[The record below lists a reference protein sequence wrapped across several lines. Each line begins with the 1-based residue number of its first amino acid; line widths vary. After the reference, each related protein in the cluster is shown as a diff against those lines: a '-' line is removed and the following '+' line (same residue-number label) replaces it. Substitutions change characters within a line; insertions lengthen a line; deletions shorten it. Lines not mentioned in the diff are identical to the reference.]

1 MKLLSDPKTNYKASK
16 NQALQV
22 DTYFLSFAQS
32 DLSGYNVC
40 PMANK
45 AIEKEN
51 NPNKSNCSAV
61 CVGSN
66 GKAQQFPDI
75 MKARIK
81 KTKRFFEDR
90 DNFMTELV
98 VEIAKAIIKSNNK
111 NITPTFRLNSQSDI
125 RWESVKVNKF
135 GNNTIFELFPDVQ
148 FYDYTK
154 LENRNE
160 LPNNYNLT
168 YSHWGKWGATDK
180 AMEQGQNVAMV
191 FNVKKTEELPKTFNG
206 RSVVDGDKTDLR
218 TPKNDG
224 LNAIVG
230 LRAKMSRANIN
241 KELDKTT
248 SFVVR
253 A

>member
-1 MKLLSDPKTNYKASK
+1 MSLLSPPITNYKSKK
-16 NQALQV
+16 NQSLGI
-22 DTYFLSFAQS
+22 DTYFLSLAQS
-32 DLSGYNVC
+32 DFSGYNVC

-45 AIEKEN
+45 VMAKEN

-75 MKARIK
+75 MKARIR

-111 NITPTFRLNSQSDI
+111 NITPTFRLNAYSDI
-125 RWESVKVNKF
+125 KWESVKVNKF
-135 GNNTIFELFPDVQ
+135 GNNTIFELFPDIQ

-154 LENRNE
+154 IPDRIT
-160 LPNNYNLT
+160 PFNYALT
-168 YSHWGKWGATDK
+168 YSHWGKWGATNN
-180 AMEQGQNVAMV
+180 AMKQGQNVAMV
-191 FNVKKTEELPKTFNG
+191 FDAKKTEELPKTFNG

-218 TPKNDG
+218 TPQNDG

-253 A
+253 V